1 MEQIPESITQLF
13 VQWKKGD
20 KTAFNKL
27 FPSVYS
33 DLKRLARSISLK
45 MGYKENRTLQ
55 TTAILNEVY
64 LKLEKANLKN
74 DTNDKILNRA
84 QFYGLAARTIRS
96 IIIDNFYRR
105 SKKNEAIKVSL
116 ETLIEDKNQIV
127 YKIVSTE
134 KDDISRTYN
143 IDLLDLHNALEK
155 LHELDSFQ
163 AYIID
168 QTIIEGVTAIE
179 LAERFGV
186 GASFIEAKKRFA
198 IAWLRKELSK
208 NLP

>member
-13 VQWKKGD
+13 GEWKKGD

-45 MGYKENRTLQ
+45 MGYRENRTLQ

-74 DTNDKILNRA
+74 DTSDKILNRS

-105 SKKNEAIKVSL
+105 TKKNEAIKISL
-116 ETLIEDKNQIV
+116 ETLIEDKNQIA
-127 YKIVSTE
+127 YKIPTE
-134 KDDISRTYN
+134 QENIAKTYN

-168 QTIIEGVTAIE
+168 QTIIEGVTAME

-186 GASFIEAKKRFA
+186 SASLIEAKKRFA